1 MQNRGVKV
9 LSAAEVGAIYDQGK
23 EAMVRGYL
31 RVQEQIIQLM
41 GRVSELERQ
50 LNQNSQNSS
59 KPPSSEGYKKPAP
72 KSLRKKTGRKKGGQ
86 PGHPGK
92 TLERVAVADHVVEH
106 WPMCCGCCGELLRED
121 HALGCETRQVHDIPP
136 IKIETTDHQA
146 MQVRCQWCGHSTQAA
161 FPQQVHSR
169 VQYGSGVMA
178 LGVYAT
184 MYQLLPIERTCEML
198 GDLFGRAI
206 SGGTIMNWMASCAQR
221 LAPTQAL
228 IKLAIHGSAVVHFD
242 ETGLRTAGKL
252 HWLHSASTNSLTYYH
267 VDTHRAGA
275 AFDRVGILPEF
286 LGTAAHDALPSY
298 LCRDVLHALCNA
310 HLLRELTG
318 LEEQTQQRW
327 PTQLK
332 GVLIEMKDK
341 VEQAVARGAD
351 RLRADVLARLEGEYD
366 RLVKRA
372 LQSNPRPK
380 YPPGQKGRPRA
391 SPARNLAKRLRD
403 HKDSVLRFLHDFRVP
418 FDNNLAER
426 DLRMSKVKQKIS
438 GCFRSLK
445 GARDFATIRG
455 YISTARKQGY
465 TAFEALRAFFNYRPV
480 QLAFD

>member
-1 MQNRGVKV
+1 M
-9 LSAAEVGAIYDQGK
+9 
-23 EAMVRGYL
+23 
-31 RVQEQIIQLM
+31 
-41 GRVSELERQ
+41 
-50 LNQNSQNSS
+50 
-59 KPPSSEGYKKPAP
+59 
-72 KSLRKKTGRKKGGQ
+72 
-86 PGHPGK
+86 
-92 TLERVAVADHVVEH
+92 
-106 WPMCCGCCGELLRED
+106 
-121 HALGCETRQVHDIPP
+121 
-136 IKIETTDHQA
+136 
-146 MQVRCQWCGHSTQAA
+146 
-161 FPQQVHSR
+161 QVHSR

-184 MYQLLPIERTCEML
+184 MYQLLPIERTSEML

-206 SGGTIMNWMASCAQR
+206 SGGTIMNWIAGCAQR

-332 GVLIEMKDK
+332 GILIEMKDK

-351 RLRADVLARLEGEYD
+351 RLRIDVLARLEGEYD

-372 LQSNPRPK
+372 LQSNPRP
-380 YPPGQKGRPRA
+380 R
-391 SPARNLAKRLRD
+391 
-403 HKDSVLRFLHDFRVP
+403 
-418 FDNNLAER
+418 
-426 DLRMSKVKQKIS
+426 
-438 GCFRSLK
+438 
-445 GARDFATIRG
+445 
-455 YISTARKQGY
+455 
-465 TAFEALRAFFNYRPV
+465 
-480 QLAFD
+480 